1 MDIKGSVA
9 FVTGANRGLGRAF
22 VEGLIESGAAR
33 IYAAAR
39 VKETLD
45 DVIRKHGERII
56 PVTLDITDSAAVY
69 SAAEKAADV
78 NLLVN
83 NAGVA
88 CFEGFTT
95 AGSLEAAH
103 TEMNINYFGSLEMI
117 RAFAPVL
124 KDNGGG
130 TIIQI
135 ASIASM
141 VTFPVIGSYCASKA
155 ALNAL
160 IYGARAELAAQGTVV
175 SGVYPG
181 VVDTEMSAR
190 FDAPGVPPES
200 IVSVTLEAVIKGEED
215 IYPDAM
221 SQDLYRKAHQQP
233 KILERELSGMLPV
246 ASAAVS

>member
-1 MDIKGSVA
+1 MDIEGSVA

-22 VEGLIESGAAR
+22 VEGLIKSGAAR

-39 VKETLD
+39 VGETLD
-45 DVIRKHGERII
+45 GLVRKHGNRIS
-56 PVTLDITDSAAVY
+56 PVTLDITDSVAVY
-69 SAAEKAADV
+69 SAAESAADV
-78 NLLVN
+78 NLLIN

-88 CFEGFTT
+88 HFEGFTT

-103 TEMNINYFGSLEMI
+103 AEMNVNYFGSLEMI

-124 KDNGGG
+124 KGNGGG
-130 TIIQI
+130 IIIQI

-141 VTFPVIGSYCASKA
+141 VTFPVVGSYCASKGA
-155 ALNAL
+155 VNAL
-160 IYGARAELAAQGTVV
+160 IHGVRAELSAQGTVV
-175 SGVYPG
+175 AGVYPG

-200 IVSVTLEAVIKGEED
+200 IVSVTLEAVTNGEED

-221 SQDLYRKAHQQP
+221 SQDLYRKALQDP
-233 KILERELSGMLPV
+233 KALERELSQILPI
-246 ASAAVS
+246 AGIGN